1 MTENNINTHVVA
13 VTGIVKKG
21 NKYLLARRSFEDDW
35 AAGEWS
41 IPGGKIEMDLGQ
53 GIIEKALK
61 REIMEEVGL
70 KIKDH
75 VEFVYND
82 GFIRV
87 SGHHVVMMT
96 FLCFWKSGEA
106 KALEDQAEVRWLTI
120 DEIKNMKDEL
130 PDYTWAR
137 IEALIEHEKIN
148 SSF

>member
-1 MTENNINTHVVA
+1 
-13 VTGIVKKG
+13 
-21 NKYLLARRSFEDDW
+21 LARRSFEDDW

-137 IEALIEHEKIN
+137 IEALIEHEKTN